1 MSGDFGVDNE
11 PVLFYTE
18 EMTVS
23 KLILLKHKGI
33 ELNLY
38 QQVMRKLG
46 ESRSR

>member
-23 KLILLKHKGI
+23 KLIFLEHKGI
-33 ELNLY
+33 NIDLY
-38 QQVMRKLG
+38 CQVMKKLCDKKAK
-46 ESRSR
+46 